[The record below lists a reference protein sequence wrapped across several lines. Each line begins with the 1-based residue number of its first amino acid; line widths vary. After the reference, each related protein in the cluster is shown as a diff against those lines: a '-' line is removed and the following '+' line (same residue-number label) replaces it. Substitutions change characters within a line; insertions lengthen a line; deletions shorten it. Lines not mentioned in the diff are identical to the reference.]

1 MLVNL
6 PTRTCG
12 TGGEGICQGE
22 EVCAG
27 IVLHVVMYDYLLLG
41 SVFYAGGEC
50 IIIILLLPVSIIA
63 VLGFSEGPIGGYF
76 GRFVLPI

>member
-22 EVCAG
+22 EVGAG
-27 IVLHVVMYDYLLLG
+27 IVLHVVMNDYLLLG

-50 IIIILLLPVSIIA
+50 IIILLPVLIVA
-63 VLGFSEGPIGGYF
+63 VFGFSEGPIGGYF